1 MALKGNLHDM
11 AIADLIQH
19 QCTDRKTARVI
30 VQSNNQTADL
40 YFKDGEMV
48 HACLGENE
56 GEEVVFTVL
65 RWEEGTF
72 SVESAVEAPKV
83 SINRGWSGLL
93 MEGAKLIDEEAYENK
108 KGKTNQ
114 GEKPEVKN
122 MTTKLDDMLLE
133 MSTEMNGF
141 FAGSVTGMDGI
152 NVAQMTKGKV
162 NPESV
167 SAQFAILVKLIT
179 GSAEKAGMGLLED
192 ILIQTEEYYLMSIV
206 LPGNNQYF
214 LTTVVDR
221 KTGNIGNLRMVS
233 KIYADRLSMVMPTS
247 K

>member
-19 QCTDRKTARVI
+19 QCTDRKTAHVI

-40 YFKDGEMV
+40 YFKGGEMV
-48 HACLGENE
+48 HARLGQNE

-83 SINRGWSGLL
+83 SINRSWSGLL
-93 MEGAKLIDEEAYENK
+93 MEGAKRIDEEANEN
-108 KGKTNQ
+108 GKEETDQ
-114 GEKPEVKN
+114 TKMQEVKS
-122 MTTKLDDMLLE
+122 MTTKLDDMLQE

-141 FAGSVTGMDGI
+141 YAGSVTGMDGI
-152 NVAQMTKGKV
+152 NVAQTTKGKV

-167 SAQFAILVKLIT
+167 SAQFTILMKLIT
-179 GSAEKAGMGLLED
+179 GSAEKAGMGLFED
-192 ILIQTEEYYLMSIV
+192 ILIQTEDYYLMSIV
-206 LPGNNQYF
+206 LPGDSQYF

-233 KIYADRLSMVMPTS
+233 KIYADRLSKVMPR
-247 K
+247 